1 MKLIKKILKYS
12 LITILILFFLLV
24 FLMGTV
30 DCNWYMSGPCP
41 EGWDPINECIE
52 GVDCPD

>member
-24 FLMGTV
+24 FVNGLFTSAICEDNPQDV
-30 DCNWYMSGPCP
+30 FLCD
-41 EGWDPINECIE
+41 
-52 GVDCPD
+52 